1 MRHGKLIIPES
12 HKAIHIIWELEHEML
27 NPRNCGYTGRDM
39 KKRLWDIKMRVDA
52 AILKAPLYEGE
63 PAFEDMYLMERI
75 KKNV

>member
-1 MRHGKLIIPES
+1 MIIPES
-12 HKAIHIIWELEHEML
+12 NKAIHIIWELEHEML
-27 NPRNCGYTGRDM
+27 NPRNCGYTGMDM
-39 KKRLWDIKMRVDA
+39 KTRLWEIKMRVDA

>member
-1 MRHGKLIIPES
+1 
-12 HKAIHIIWELEHEML
+12 ML

-52 AILKAPLYEGE
+52 AILKAPPYEGD
-63 PAFEDMYLMERI
+63 PAYEDMYLMERI